1 MPVHGG
7 FCGSWVSSNVLHV
20 ISFNREYAVMN
31 YTEKENEA
39 IYDAS
44 FQTEQSIEN
53 LADKINSDLM
63 QQKVVLDANCN
74 QVHIDDFIADVEI
87 DSFYMASLICGD
99 AVSLQESMREKLY
112 DFSVKMATEIIE
124 ADKS

>member
-1 MPVHGG
+1 
-7 FCGSWVSSNVLHV
+7 
-20 ISFNREYAVMN
+20 MN

-53 LADKINSDLM
+53 LAEKINSDLM